1 MNSVPMEEHHDLIN
15 QLIPLLQDSS
25 FDNLLDQA
33 TTHLSNSD
41 RFLIRMELRRLNQD
55 CLRRIDLSGTE
66 AVTECDI
73 AGLTH
78 RLTEEAKQFLE
89 QQLELYEGRYTVGA
103 YEALMTYLK
112 GEPEQ
117 EQQESDAPKEPA
129 PFRMDLLPMGHYIR
143 RRETRHTFSSAITL
157 WQPEGAPVSGR
168 TQDLSIRGARIKTER
183 KWHLNPDLPIFIS
196 FTELASEFVAPE
208 LKHGVSYRLVEAL
221 PTDDH
226 QSLRLVR
233 NDSESDLDQTL
244 ERILSV
250 SRLRTRPELN
260 HLLRTAKSRGYER
273 QYLPQL
279 SSVPLAMSI
288 KQGKLR
294 PSLVLQ
300 TKANLAHLDYWM
312 DERGHSQ
319 IGSALTEERLAR
331 VLKQP
336 GEVAHQLLFSFVHL
350 HEGHRLFFSATL
362 WELNKLEMAACFF
375 KHGSHKQGFKLHRIR
390 LHAIS
395 DRDKEWACHSPVNG
409 RAADSLVQQQ
419 LRALSLLINLESTF
433 LGQESGFGGYE
444 SECHINQLRRFGQ
457 KRVSDLDPSPLACD
471 HQELRREPRFS
482 LHTKVVISHGRRDLI
497 AQSVD
502 VSPRGL
508 RLMLTENAELEPR
521 EMVKVAFPELQ
532 PMAGKLKLKALPY
545 ELVRCQKDK
554 RTLHLKASEDE
565 PHAGVVFLSHLLSQN
580 RSKITQV
587 GSKLQHRQ
595 LLEGMK
601 NLILK
606 RLYSLPFF
614 VHKRKT
620 HLEANLAGSSLL
632 PSATFQALTDP
643 QGLSLA
649 AILDNAVVKEHL
661 EGIGKGQEQHKE
673 WHSTLLLHWPP
684 ERELRKSWTL
694 SEIGDSH
701 NIHSKLME
709 LGAKGHLKV
718 VSLKLSRAQKPDLDY
733 LQGELAAI
741 STHALHRAKELEEM
755 LWQVVVVGELKEI
768 TPETLLEYQ
777 LATGETAAS

>member
-1 MNSVPMEEHHDLIN
+1 MNSISMEEHHDLIN

-41 RFLIRMELRRLNQD
+41 RFLIRMELRRLNQE
-55 CLRRIDLSGTE
+55 CQRRIDLSGTGE
-66 AVTECDI
+66 IREYTI
-73 AGLTH
+73 TGLTH
-78 RLTEEAKQFLE
+78 RLTEEARQFLE

-103 YEALMTYLK
+103 YESLMSYLK

-117 EQQESDAPKEPA
+117 AEEEPEGAPA
-129 PFRMDLLPMGHYIR
+129 PFRMELLPMGHYIR

-157 WQPEGAPVSGR
+157 WQPDGAPVSGR
-168 TQDLSIRGARIKTER
+168 TQDLSIRGARIKTDR
-183 KWHLNPDLPIFIS
+183 KWQLNPDLPIFVS
-196 FTELASEFVAPE
+196 YTELASEFVAPE
-208 LKHGVSYRLVEAL
+208 LKHGVSYKLVEAL
-221 PTDDH
+221 TGSDS
-226 QSLRLVR
+226 QSLRLR
-233 NDSESDLDQTL
+233 RSDSDSGLDQTF

-279 SSVPLAMSI
+279 NSLPLAMSI
-288 KQGKLR
+288 KGGKLR

-300 TKANLAHLDYWM
+300 TRANQAHLDYWM

-319 IGSALTEERLAR
+319 IGAALTEERLAR
-331 VLKQP
+331 VLKHP
-336 GEVAHQLLFSFVHL
+336 REVAHQLLFSFIHL

-362 WELNKLEMAACFF
+362 WELNRLEMAACFF
-375 KHGSHKQGFKLHRIR
+375 KHGGHKQGFKLHRIQ

-395 DRDKEWACHSPVNG
+395 DKDKEWACHSPVNG

-419 LRALSLLINLESTF
+419 LRALSLLINLESTD
-433 LGQESGFGGYE
+433 LGNASGFSGYD
-444 SECHINQLRRFGQ
+444 SPCHINQLRRFGQ
-457 KRVSDLDPSPLACD
+457 KRVSGLDPSPLACD

-482 LHTKVVISHGRRDLI
+482 LQTRVVLNQGRRQLV
-497 AQSVD
+497 AHSVD

-508 RLMLTENAELEPR
+508 RLMLGETAELPSG
-521 EMVKVAFPELQ
+521 EMIKVEFPELQ
-532 PMAGKLKLKALPY
+532 PMAGKLKLKGLPY
-545 ELVRCQKDK
+545 ELVRCQQDK
-554 RTLHLKASEDE
+554 RTLHLKAAEGD

-580 RSKITQV
+580 RSKIAQV

-614 VHKRKT
+614 VHKHKA
-620 HLEANLAGSSLL
+620 HFEANLAGSSLL
-632 PSATFQALTDP
+632 PSTTFQALTDP
-643 QGLSLA
+643 HGLSLE
-649 AILDNAVVKEHL
+649 AILDNPVVKQHL
-661 EGIGKGQEQHKE
+661 EGVARSHDEGLRGWQA
-673 WHSTLLLHWPP
+673 TLLLHWPP
-684 ERELRKSWTL
+684 QRELRKAWTL
-694 SEIGDSH
+694 SEIGDDH
-701 NIHSKLME
+701 DVHSKLME
-709 LGAKGHLKV
+709 LGAKGHLKAV
-718 VSLKLSRAQKPDLDY
+718 TIKLDRAQKPDLDY

-755 LWQVVVVGELKEI
+755 LWQIVVVGELKEVTAEI
-768 TPETLLEYQ
+768 LLEYR
-777 LATGETAAS
+777 LATGETATS